1 MKYII
6 TESKFENLV
15 IEYLDKM
22 FDVTDINWTNPYD
35 IIDDE
40 TGEEGDDESRILFYI
55 GDYNGGDDRCFMWY
69 GCEYYD
75 KGSKARELCP
85 IVQLEHP
92 YDIQLN
98 GYFDDKW
105 HEPFKKWFT
114 KNFNLPVKTI
124 E

>member
-1 MKYII
+1 MRYVI
-6 TESKFENLV
+6 TESKLESV
-15 IEYLDKM
+15 IMTYLDDI
-22 FDVTDINWTNPYD
+22 FDVDDINWTNPYD

-55 GDYNGGDDRCFMWY
+55 GDYNGDEDGCFMWY
-69 GCEYYD
+69 GCEYFD
-75 KGSKARELCP
+75 EGSKAKELCP

-92 YDIQLN
+92 YDIKLD
-98 GYFDDKW
+98 GYFGDKW

-114 KNFNLPVKTI
+114 NHFELSVKTI